1 MLRSNTAMQ
10 NDFEFHPELI
20 ERSSFIAP
28 TATVLG
34 HVEIGQ
40 ESSIWYGAVVRGDSE
55 RIHIGRRTNV
65 QDLCVI
71 HADPGYP
78 CVLGDAVTVGHAAI
92 VHGAYVE
99 DNVMIG
105 MHAVVMNGARIGEG
119 SIVGVGSV
127 VTEGKEIPPGSVVLG
142 VPAKVARSCSDV
154 DLERVRSASRHY
166 VEAMK
171 AAGGAAER
179 GQ

>member
-1 MLRSNTAMQ
+1 MQ

-20 ERSSFIAP
+20 ERPSFIAP
-28 TATVLG
+28 SATVLG

-55 RIHIGRRTNV
+55 QVRIGRRTNV

-78 CVLGDAVTVGHAAI
+78 CVLGDGVTVGHAAI
-92 VHGAYVE
+92 VHGACVE
-99 DNVMIG
+99 NDVMIG

-142 VPAKVARSCSDV
+142 VPAKVARSCSEI
-154 DLERVRSASRHY
+154 DLERVKNASRHY

-171 AAGGAAER
+171 VAGGPPER
-179 GQ
+179 A